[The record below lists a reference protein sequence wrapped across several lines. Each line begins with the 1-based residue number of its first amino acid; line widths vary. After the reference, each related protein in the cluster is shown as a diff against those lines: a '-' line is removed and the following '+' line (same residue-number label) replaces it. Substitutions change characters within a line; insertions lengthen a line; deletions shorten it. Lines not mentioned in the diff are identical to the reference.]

1 GPPSKIP
8 GSFALLAARRNKA
21 PCFRGAAGSPPERAP
36 ERNRSNRPSFW
47 PRRTPDRKPIEL
59 RRQKIESASLFRA
72 PSPPRSPPSDRFGLH
87 SKFLRRKEDRPAP
100 RHLQP
105 EGPGLSRAKQAGDDK
120 SVKRSHAAKPAPPHR
135 GDSGS
140 KIAQRAAA
148 VFSPSL

>member
-1 GPPSKIP
+1 GPPSRTP
-8 GSFALLAARRNKA
+8 DRFVPPAVRRDKA
-21 PCFRGAAGSPPERAP
+21 PCFRGDAGSPPERAP

-72 PSPPRSPPSDRFGLH
+72 PSPPRSPPSDRFGPH
-87 SKFLRRKEDRPAP
+87 NKFLRRKGDRPAP
-100 RHLQP
+100 RHLQS
-105 EGPGLSRAKQAGDDK
+105 EEPGLSRAKEAGDDK
-120 SVKRSHAAKPAPPHR
+120 SVKRSHAAEPATPHR

-140 KIAQRAAA
+140 KTVQRAAA